1 MIYDISIDDD
11 HSCKDSVFCYV
22 PFFYV
27 HEVRNTIVR
36 NTIDLT
42 KHYVFVK
49 NHSQLK

>member
-1 MIYDISIDDD
+1 MIYDISID

-27 HEVRNTIVR
+27 HEVRNTI
-36 NTIDLT
+36 DLT